1 MTVFDELI
9 FLENHF
15 MEERKNGRK
24 MSDLYESVQHAAHI
38 VPRLYLI
45 ITVGSAY
52 IKTKEAKATYILKDC
67 LDMVKGVQQ
76 PIRGLFLRFY
86 LLKTMKDLLPD
97 NGSEYE
103 DDENDIT
110 DAVDFILKNFKEMNR
125 LWIRLQY
132 MSAQKDDYRKEEE
145 RDELKTTVGENI
157 YRLSS
162 LNGLTVDLYK
172 AEVLPKILETLIVCE
187 DVMSH
192 QFLIECL
199 INSFPDEFHLATLQP
214 LLEGI
219 SKLHKDVD
227 IKTTL
232 ITLLDRL
239 SEVASED
246 DTTIFNLVQKYIE
259 EIFIRFNSKME
270 SNLVIQVSL
279 LNFCIKCYPK
289 KADNIN
295 SILES
300 SVNLIKR
307 SREDKLNPECMRMLV
322 KLLSIPLDTLS
333 LRILEMP
340 QYPMLLKYMAFSSR
354 RTVSLRIVKAVFKS
368 KRKLDNLEIVN
379 QLLSFIEPLL
389 KDDEEG
395 EDEVEAYEFEE
406 EQESV
411 AKMLHLISN
420 DDLDAYYN
428 ILQRFKKELVQ
439 GGIKRMKYTMPSYI
453 FNLFKFI
460 YLLDDCVTRNKQLED
475 PNYAQDENQIA
486 PPKVPS
492 VTIQK
497 VFYQINELLGMITS
511 TYPEVTLRLFC
522 QAAQVIDRINN
533 NYDLED
539 LAYDFI
545 STSLIVYQDE
555 LSDSEEKLCAIKLIV
570 ATISHLECFDNDNYD
585 TLATNAAQYCNK
597 LLRKPDQCESIT
609 LSTHMFTNKKYEN
622 PESLRKCFAK

>member
-1 MTVFDELI
+1 MTVFDELV

-15 MEERKNGRK
+15 MEERRSGRK
-24 MSDLYESVQHAAHI
+24 MADLYESVQHAAHI
-38 VPRLYLI
+38 IPRLYLM

-52 IKTKEAKATYILKDC
+52 IKTKEAKASFVLKD
-67 LDMVKGVQQ
+67 LLEMVKGVQQ

-86 LLKTMKDLLPD
+86 LLKTVKDLLPD
-97 NGSEYE
+97 KGNEYE
-103 DDENDIT
+103 DDENDVT
-110 DAVDFILKNFKEMNR
+110 DSIDFILKNFKEMNR

-132 MSAQKDDYRKEEE
+132 MSSQKDEYKKEEE

-162 LNGLTVDLYK
+162 LEGLTVDLYK
-172 AEVLPKILETLIVCE
+172 TKVLPYILDTLIVCE

-192 QFLIECL
+192 QFLIECV

-227 IKTTL
+227 IKTTV

-239 SEVASED
+239 SEVASSSE
-246 DTTIFNLVQKYIE
+246 TNIFKLVQKYIE

-289 KADNIN
+289 ETDNIN

-307 SREDKLNPECMRMLV
+307 SRQEKLNPESMRLLV

-340 QYPMLLKYMAFSSR
+340 QYPMLLKYMAYNGR

-368 KRKLDNLEIVN
+368 KRKIDNIEILN
-379 QLLSFIEPLL
+379 QLLSFVEPLI
-389 KDDEEG
+389 KDDENNE
-395 EDEVEAYEFEE
+395 EESEAYEFVE

-411 AKMLHLISN
+411 AKLIHLIYN
-420 DDLDAYYN
+420 DDLDVYYN
-428 ILQRFKKELVQ
+428 ILQRIKKELVQ
-439 GGIKRMKYTMPSYI
+439 GGIKRMKYTLPSFI

-460 YLLDDCVTRNKQLED
+460 YALDYCITRNKGGSNPRPGDYSEEEEED
-475 PNYAQDENQIA
+475 KSNL
-486 PPKVPS
+486 PKIPS
-492 VTIQK
+492 ITIQK
-497 VFYQINELLGMITS
+497 VFYQINELLGLITS
-511 TYPEVTLRLFC
+511 AYPEITLRLFL
-522 QAAQVIDRINN
+522 QAAQVIDNIANN
-533 NYDLED
+533 ADLED
-539 LAYDFI
+539 LSYDFI

-555 LSDSEEKLCAIKLIV
+555 LSDSDEKLRAIKLIV
-570 ATISHLECFDNDNYD
+570 ATISHLQAFEHDNYD
-585 TLATNAAQYCNK
+585 TLASNAAQY
-597 LLRKPDQCESIT
+597 
-609 LSTHMFTNKKYEN
+609 
-622 PESLRKCFAK
+622 

>member
-1 MTVFDELI
+1 MA
-9 FLENHF
+9 
-15 MEERKNGRK
+15 
-24 MSDLYESVQHAAHI
+24 DLYESVQHAAHI
-38 VPRLYLI
+38 IPRLYLM

-52 IKTKEAKATYILKDC
+52 IKTKEAKASFVLKD
-67 LDMVKGVQQ
+67 LLEMVKGVQQ

-86 LLKTMKDLLPD
+86 LLKTVKDLLPD
-97 NGSEYE
+97 KGNEYE
-103 DDENDIT
+103 DDENDVT
-110 DAVDFILKNFKEMNR
+110 DSIDFILKNFKEMNR

-132 MSAQKDDYRKEEE
+132 MSSQKDDYKKEEE

-162 LNGLTVDLYK
+162 LEGLTVDLYK
-172 AEVLPKILETLIVCE
+172 TKVLPYILDTLIVCE

-192 QFLIECL
+192 QFLIECV

-227 IKTTL
+227 IKTTV

-239 SEVASED
+239 SEVASSSE
-246 DTTIFNLVQKYIE
+246 TNIFKLVQKYIE

-289 KADNIN
+289 ETDNIN

-307 SREDKLNPECMRMLV
+307 SRQEKLNPESMRLLV

-340 QYPMLLKYMAFSSR
+340 QYPMLLKYMAYNGR

-368 KRKLDNLEIVN
+368 KRKIDNIEILN
-379 QLLSFIEPLL
+379 QLLSFIEPLI
-389 KDDEEG
+389 KDDENNE
-395 EDEVEAYEFEE
+395 EESEAYEFVE

-411 AKMLHLISN
+411 AKLIHLIYN
-420 DDLDAYYN
+420 DDLDVYYN
-428 ILQRFKKELVQ
+428 ILQRIKKELVQ
-439 GGIKRMKYTMPSYI
+439 GGIKRMKYTLPSFI

-460 YLLDDCVTRNKQLED
+460 YALDYCITRNKGGSNSRPGDYSEEEEED
-475 PNYAQDENQIA
+475 KSNL
-486 PPKVPS
+486 PKIPS
-492 VTIQK
+492 ITIQK
-497 VFYQINELLGMITS
+497 VFYQINELLGLITS
-511 TYPEVTLRLFC
+511 SYPEITLRLFL
-522 QAAQVIDRINN
+522 QAAHVIDNIANN
-533 NYDLED
+533 ADLED
-539 LAYDFI
+539 LSYDFI

-555 LSDSEEKLCAIKLIV
+555 LSDSDEKLRAIKLIV
-570 ATISHLECFDNDNYD
+570 ATISHLVAFEHDNYD
-585 TLATNAAQYCNK
+585 TLASNAAQY
-597 LLRKPDQCESIT
+597 
-609 LSTHMFTNKKYEN
+609 
-622 PESLRKCFAK
+622 